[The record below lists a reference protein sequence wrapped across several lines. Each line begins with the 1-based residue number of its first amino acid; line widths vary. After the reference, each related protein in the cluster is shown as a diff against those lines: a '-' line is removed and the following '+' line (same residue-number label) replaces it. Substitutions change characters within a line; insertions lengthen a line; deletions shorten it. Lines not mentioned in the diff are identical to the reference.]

1 MKSKLVTAV
10 VVALLSAAVWR
21 SASLLT
27 QAPSLKE
34 ELVHLVALRDGGF
47 ISSREYKRLKRHVL
61 NRMLR

>member
-27 QAPSLKE
+27 QTPSLKE

-47 ISSREYKRLKRHVL
+47 ISSREYKRLKQHVL

>member
-1 MKSKLVTAV
+1 MKSKLVTVV

-21 SASLLT
+21 SVSVPL

-34 ELVHLVALRDGGF
+34 ELVRLVALRDGGL
-47 ISSREYKRLKRHVL
+47 ISPREYKRLKQRVL